1 MNGPAGPRRRTRLAL
16 VVSHPIQYYVPLY
29 QRLAKRK
36 DLEIKV
42 FYTWHAG
49 EKAVLDRGFEQPVAW
64 DIPLIEGYSLELVE
78 NRARDPGTHHF
89 FGLQNPSL
97 LARLTAWRP
106 DAVHLTGWGWWSHL
120 MVLRELHRLGLPVLF
135 RGDSHLLD
143 GSHAGLRWWAK
154 RTLLR
159 RVFSWPSILLYVGQ
173 ANRSYYEAFGVEESR
188 LQYCPH
194 SIDVTRFSEPSEVHE
209 RQAAEWRRALG
220 IAEDARVL
228 LFAGKF
234 ERKKQPV
241 ELMRAMLES
250 PADGIVLLLV
260 GGGELEDQVLRLA
273 AEQPQR
279 FIVLPFQNQS
289 LMPVVYRL
297 GDLFILP
304 SSFGE
309 TWGLAVNEALA
320 CGRPALVSS
329 RVGCG
334 HDFTES
340 EGVMQFPWSDG
351 SAMIRIVNEALKDR
365 AKLEAMGRRA
375 RESATAFDISC
386 TESSLIQ
393 ALRRLW
399 RR

>member
-1 MNGPAGPRRRTRLAL
+1 MNSPLRRLAI

-29 QRLAKRK
+29 QRLAIRK
-36 DLEIKV
+36 DLETKV

-49 EKAVLDRGFEQPVAW
+49 DKAVLDRGFERTVAW
-64 DIPLIEGYSLELVE
+64 DIPLTQGYEHELIENL
-78 NRARDPGTHHF
+78 ARDPGTHHF

-97 LARLTAWRP
+97 GARVAAWRP

-120 MVLRELHRLGLPVLF
+120 KLMQELHRRGLPVLF

-143 GSHAGLRWWAK
+143 GFQMGPRWWAK
-154 RTLLR
+154 RALLR
-159 RVFSWPSILLYVGQ
+159 RVFSWPAVFLYVGQ
-173 ANRSYYEAFGVEESR
+173 ANRFYYEAFGVANSR
-188 LQYCPH
+188 LRYCPH
-194 SIDVTRFSEPSEVHE
+194 SIDVARFSEPSEDHE
-209 RQAAEWRRALG
+209 RQAAAWRRALG

-241 ELMRAMLES
+241 ALMRAILENA
-250 PADGIVLLLV
+250 ADSFVLVLV
-260 GGGELEDQVLRLA
+260 GGGELEEEVLRLA
-273 AEQPQR
+273 AEHPRR
-279 FIVLPFQNQS
+279 FVVLPFQNQS

-309 TWGLAVNEALA
+309 TWGLAVNEAMA

-334 HDFTES
+334 CDFTEAD
-340 EGVMQFPWSDG
+340 GVMQFPWSDG
-351 SAMIRIVNEALKDR
+351 AAMIRMVNEALRDR
-365 AKLEAMGRRA
+365 AALEVMSRRA
-375 RESATAFDISC
+375 LESASAFDISR
-386 TESSLIQ
+386 TECSLME
-393 ALRRLW
+393 ALRQLW
-399 RR
+399 RQ